1 MHYFMR
7 KLTITGIMAI
17 LALGVLTAC
26 TKTTENVND
35 GNISAEGEDLPDTEN
50 TEGGNAENAEDEED
64 EEDEEGED
72 IGANDDAGDASSG
85 ETELMGMIENVPPDS
100 DDTFIIAKLVV
111 EEVDGMDLVSTDEND
126 TKVTVVYSDET
137 TFIKRTVQSGGE
149 NAEEKEGSTA
159 DLKENFTVEM
169 KGSYDGENIF
179 FATEVK
185 IVEVVSE

>member
-17 LALGVLTAC
+17 LAFGVLTAC
-26 TKTTENVND
+26 TKTTENAND
-35 GNISAEGEDLPDTEN
+35 GNKSAEGEDLPDTEGGNTEN
-50 TEGGNAENAEDEED
+50 TEGGNAENA
-64 EEDEEGED
+64 EDEEGED

-137 TFIKRTVQSGGE
+137 TFIKRTVQSGSE
-149 NAEEKEGSTA
+149 NAEEKEGSAA

-169 KGSYDGENIF
+169 KGSYGGENIF

>member
-1 MHYFMR
+1 MR

-26 TKTTENVND
+26 TKTTENVSE

-50 TEGGNAENAEDEED
+50 TEGGNAENV
-64 EEDEEGED
+64 EDEEGED
-72 IGANDDAGDASSG
+72 IRANDDAGDASSG

-149 NAEEKEGSTA
+149 NAEEKEGSAA

-169 KGSYDGENIF
+169 KGSYGGENMF

>member
-1 MHYFMR
+1 MHYFIR

-35 GNISAEGEDLPDTEN
+35 GNISAEGEELPDTEN
-50 TEGGNAENAEDEED
+50 TVGGNAENA
-64 EEDEEGED
+64 EDEEGED

-137 TFIKRTVQSGGE
+137 TFIKRTVQSGSE
-149 NAEEKEGSTA
+149 NAEEKEGSAA

-169 KGSYDGENIF
+169 KGSYSGENIF

>member
-1 MHYFMR
+1 M
-7 KLTITGIMAI
+7 

-26 TKTTENVND
+26 TKTTENAND

-50 TEGGNAENAEDEED
+50 TEGGNAENAEDEEG
-64 EEDEEGED
+64 EG

-126 TKVTVVYSDET
+126 TKVTVVTVATVFYQAHRP
-137 TFIKRTVQSGGE
+137 KRRRKCRGE
-149 NAEEKEGSTA
+149 RRI
-159 DLKENFTVEM
+159 
-169 KGSYDGENIF
+169 DGRP
-179 FATEVK
+179 
-185 IVEVVSE
+185 

>member
-1 MHYFMR
+1 MHYFIR
-7 KLTITGIMAI
+7 KLTITGIMGM

-26 TKTTENVND
+26 TKTTENAND

-50 TEGGNAENAEDEED
+50 TEGGNAENAEDEEG
-64 EEDEEGED
+64 EG
-72 IGANDDAGDASSG
+72 IGANDDEGDVSSG

>member
-26 TKTTENVND
+26 TKTTENVSE

-50 TEGGNAENAEDEED
+50 TEGGNPENA
-64 EEDEEGED
+64 EDEEGED
-72 IGANDDAGDASSG
+72 IRANDDAGDASSG

-149 NAEEKEGSTA
+149 NAEEKEGSAA

-169 KGSYDGENIF
+169 KGSYGGENMF

>member
-26 TKTTENVND
+26 TKTTENVSE

-50 TEGGNAENAEDEED
+50 TEGGNAENV
-64 EEDEEGED
+64 EDEEGED
-72 IGANDDAGDASSG
+72 IRANDDAGDASSG

-149 NAEEKEGSTA
+149 NAEEKEGSAA

-169 KGSYDGENIF
+169 KGSYGGENMF